1 MSAAATQI
9 SAKRSGSSITIGDVA
24 RVIVICLFII
34 FFAVPLIWLL
44 LAPTKTHDQLQSLPP
59 MAFGTFSHIP
69 FVWQRLSTFNNTEIL
84 VWLRNSAVYSISGD
98 LLALVTAIPA
108 GYVMATANFPGRK
121 LLLNLTLI
129 SMIVPGAALVL
140 PLFLEFHDLHLLNTV
155 WAVIL
160 PFGLHPFG
168 AFLAYIYYS
177 TSLDKAIMD
186 AARVDGCG
194 ETRMF
199 WNIALPLSGNII
211 GLVAFFNF
219 VGNWNNYFLPFVVL
233 TNDQQYPL
241 TVGLEDLLSSSA
253 AINPG
258 SQSNFLPIYAPE
270 VLLAGIVTVIPIMI
284 VLLASQRLFARG
296 ILAGAVK

>member
-1 MSAAATQI
+1 MTEAT
-9 SAKRSGSSITIGDVA
+9 AKGRSTRQSRSITLGSIV
-24 RVIVICLFII
+24 RVIVICFFIV
-34 FFAVPLIWLL
+34 FFAIPLIWLL
-44 LAPTKTHDQLQSLPP
+44 LAPTKTHDQLQTLPP
-59 MAFGTFSHIP
+59 MTFGTLGHIIYA
-69 FVWQRLSTFNNTEIL
+69 WQHLATFNNTEIL

-98 LLALVTAIPA
+98 LLALATALPA
-108 GYVMATANFPGRK
+108 GYVMATALFPGRK

-155 WAVIL
+155 WAIIL
-160 PFGLHPFG
+160 PFGLYPFG
-168 AFLAYIYYS
+168 TFLAYIYYS
-177 TSLDKAIMD
+177 TSLEKAILD

-194 ETRMF
+194 EIRMF
-199 WNIALPLSGNII
+199 WNIGLPLSRNII

-219 VGNWNNYFLPFVVL
+219 VGNWNNYFLPYVVL
-233 TNDQQYPL
+233 TNDKQYPL

-258 SQSNFLPIYAPE
+258 AQSNFLPIYAPE

-284 VLLASQRLFARG
+284 VLLLSQRLFARG